1 MELVYYIS
9 IAVILLSVG
18 IIVFI
23 GMLIKK
29 WFNIYKNVKYVKEAK
44 ERQEAE
50 AAKDKAGNIN
60 ARGKW

>member
-1 MELVYYIS
+1 MEFVYYIS
-9 IAVILLSVG
+9 IGVILLSVG

-29 WFNIYKNVKYVKEAK
+29 WFNIYKDVKYVKEEK
-44 ERQEAE
+44 EKQERE
-50 AAKDKAGNIN
+50 TGKAGKIN

>member
-1 MELVYYIS
+1 MEFVYYIS

-29 WFNIYKNVKYVKEAK
+29 WFKIYKNVKYVKEEK
-44 ERQEAE
+44 EKQERE
-50 AAKDKAGNIN
+50 AGKAGRIN

>member
-1 MELVYYIS
+1 MEFVYYIS
-9 IAVILLSVG
+9 IGVILLSVG

-29 WFNIYKNVKYVKEAK
+29 WFNIYKDVKYVKEEK
-44 ERQEAE
+44 EKQERE
-50 AAKDKAGNIN
+50 AGKAGKIN